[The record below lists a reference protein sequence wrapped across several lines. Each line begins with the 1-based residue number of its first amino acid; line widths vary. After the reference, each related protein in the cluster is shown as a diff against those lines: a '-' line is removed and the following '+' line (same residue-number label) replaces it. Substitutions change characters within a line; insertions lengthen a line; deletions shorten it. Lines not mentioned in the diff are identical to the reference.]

1 MLRLIVLFVICSI
14 TLAENELTTGVS
26 NFASDF
32 YQECAKSTTG
42 NVIISPF
49 SVATALALLSQ
60 AADGNTFEEIKTELN
75 LNANKSILATQFH
88 EYYDLL
94 EHGVGK
100 SIFSI
105 ANQVYVQY
113 GYPLNKN
120 FQQVAVESFKSGIE
134 SVNFGNRDEAAQTI
148 NHFVEVKTKEKIK
161 QLIKP
166 EMLSTDSRV
175 VLINAVYFKGEWKY
189 KFNKEFTI
197 KSDFYTSETESTPV
211 DFMHIEGQ
219 YHYTELNDLDAS
231 ALEMKYA
238 DSNYSMVFLLPNNH
252 AGLETLETKLKGH
265 DFSKIT
271 TEMRLQK
278 VKVNIPKFKVEFE
291 VKLNDIL
298 TNLGMAEMFSARA
311 DLSGL
316 LEAKELLKVSDAIH
330 KAFIEINEEGSE
342 ASAATGFTITKRIG
356 GVSGAE
362 FYADH
367 PFIYYIFDH
376 NSKTTVF
383 IGRIKNFN

>member
-1 MLRLIVLFVICSI
+1 MV
-14 TLAENELTTGVS
+14 
-26 NFASDF
+26 
-32 YQECAKSTTG
+32 
-42 NVIISPF
+42 ISPF

-60 AADGNTFEEIKTELN
+60 AADGNTFTEIKSELN
-75 LNANKSILATQFH
+75 LNADKSISANQFH

-94 EHGVGK
+94 ERGAGN

-105 ANQVYVQY
+105 ANKVYVQQ
-113 GYPLNKN
+113 GYPLNKD
-120 FQQVAVESFKSGIE
+120 FQQVAVQSFKSGIE
-134 SVNFGNRDEAAQTI
+134 SINFGNRAEAAQTI
-148 NHFVEVKTKEKIK
+148 NRFVELETKEKIK

-189 KFNKEFTI
+189 KFNKDFTI

-219 YHYTELNDLDAS
+219 YHYAELPDLDAS

-238 DSNYSMVFLLPNNH
+238 DSNYSMVFLLSNNH
-252 AGLETLETKLKGH
+252 AGLATLETKLKGH

-271 TEMRLQK
+271 TGMRLQK

-298 TNLGMAEMFSARA
+298 TNVRLII
-311 DLSGL
+311 L
-316 LEAKELLKVSDAIH
+316 
-330 KAFIEINEEGSE
+330 
-342 ASAATGFTITKRIG
+342 
-356 GVSGAE
+356 
-362 FYADH
+362 
-367 PFIYYIFDH
+367 
-376 NSKTTVF
+376 
-383 IGRIKNFN
+383 